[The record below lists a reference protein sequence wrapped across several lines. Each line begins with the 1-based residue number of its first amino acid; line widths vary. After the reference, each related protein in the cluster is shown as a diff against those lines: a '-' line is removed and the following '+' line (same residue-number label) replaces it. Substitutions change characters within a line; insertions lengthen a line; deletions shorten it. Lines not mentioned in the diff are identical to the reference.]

1 MWIRDY
7 GKIVNHFEEEEEKV
21 LMECYH
27 QKLTIE
33 FYRP

>member
-7 GKIVNHFEEEEEKV
+7 GKIVNHFEKEEKV
-21 LMECYH
+21 LMEFY